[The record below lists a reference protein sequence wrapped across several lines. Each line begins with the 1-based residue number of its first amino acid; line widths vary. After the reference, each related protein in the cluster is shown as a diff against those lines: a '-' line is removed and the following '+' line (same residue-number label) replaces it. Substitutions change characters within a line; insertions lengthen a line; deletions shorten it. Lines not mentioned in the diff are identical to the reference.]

1 MGISYIFLSM
11 SFVCI
16 FLTIDFY
23 VKKQFEPIGKTVF
36 LSLIFNVIAMFYSV
50 GHHCTTRAAEAA
62 HRVGNGLTD
71 TPSVEADTH
80 RGGNGLQS
88 ISEADARLEREIAME
103 KTHAEIMFNLG
114 YIKAQL
120 DHMTKDL
127 KEVTS
132 VIGDE
137 IPADQDSS
145 DSSDAGAP
153 LDSGAGVSETPK

>member
-36 LSLIFNVIAMFYSV
+36 LSLIFNVIAMITSV
-50 GHHCTTRAAEAA
+50 GHHCSTRAAEAA
-62 HRVGNGLTD
+62 HKVGNGLTD

-88 ISEADARLEREIAME
+88 ISEDDARREREIEMD
-103 KTHAEIMFNLG
+103 KTFANIMFNLG
-114 YIKAQL
+114 HIKSTLERMTRDLEDMNQSLPDQESDL
-120 DHMTKDL
+120 D
-127 KEVTS
+127 
-132 VIGDE
+132 
-137 IPADQDSS
+137 
-145 DSSDAGAP
+145 SDAGVSDAGVS
-153 LDSGAGVSETPK
+153 DAGVSETPK

>member
-23 VKKQFEPIGKTVF
+23 FKKQFEPIGKTVF
-36 LSLIFNVIAMFYSV
+36 LSLIFNVIAMITSV
-50 GHHCTTRAAEAA
+50 SHHCSTRAAEAA
-62 HRVGNGLTD
+62 HKVGNGLTD

-103 KTHAEIMFNLG
+103 KTHAEIMYNLG

-120 DHMTKDL
+120 DHMTRDL
-127 KEVTS
+127 KDVTS

-145 DSSDAGAP
+145 DSDAASDAASDAG
-153 LDSGAGVSETPK
+153 VTETPK